1 MAATLGPSGWW
12 WQWRWRRGLLA
23 WDGSRM
29 FLLFLLLGSGQG
41 PRKVGAGQTFEY
53 LKREHSLSKPYQG
66 VGTGS
71 SSLWNLMG
79 NAMVMTQYIRLTP
92 DMQSKQGALWNRMPC
107 FLRDWELQVHFKIH
121 GQGKKNLHGDG
132 LAIWYTKDRMQSG
145 PVFGNMDK
153 FVGLGVFVDTY
164 PNEEKQ
170 QEAQKRRYSPGVQRV
185 FPYISAMVNN
195 GSLSYDHERDGR
207 PTELGGC
214 TAIVRNLHY
223 DTFLVIRYVK
233 RHLTIMMD
241 IDGKHEWRDCI
252 EVPGVRL
259 PRGYYF
265 GTSSITGDL
274 SDNHDIISLK
284 LFELTVERTPE
295 EEKLHRDVFL
305 PSVDNMKLPEMTA
318 PLPPLSG
325 LALFLI
331 VFFSLVFSVFA
342 IVIGIILY
350 NKWQEQSRKRFY

>member
-1 MAATLGPSGWW
+1 MFFHQRLALRWGWW
-12 WQWRWRRGLLA
+12 CSPL
-23 WDGSRM
+23 
-29 FLLFLLLGSGQG
+29 
-41 PRKVGAGQTFEY
+41 
-53 LKREHSLSKPYQG
+53 
-66 VGTGS
+66 
-71 SSLWNLMG
+71 
-79 NAMVMTQYIRLTP
+79 
-92 DMQSKQGALWNRMPC
+92 PC

-132 LAIWYTKDRMQSG
+132 LAIWYTKDRMQPG

-170 QEAQKRRYSPGVQRV
+170 QERV

-274 SDNHDIISLK
+274 SDNHDVISLK

-305 PSVDNMKLPEMTA
+305 PSVDNMKLPEGERRGSQEMVLWLERRSLCLGGLRCLAPTA
-318 PLPPLSG
+318 CWAVSFLCSCPEEHGARAPAIPLVSK
-325 LALFLI
+325 
-331 VFFSLVFSVFA
+331 VQTSSVF
-342 IVIGIILY
+342 
-350 NKWQEQSRKRFY
+350 KSRHLERERLSAPWLPEMSVRNWRLDAFPAGWAL

>member
-1 MAATLGPSGWW
+1 MWCVDYRACK
-12 WQWRWRRGLLA
+12 
-23 WDGSRM
+23 
-29 FLLFLLLGSGQG
+29 LGSCGSWVEYKCPVLISGRRVRPRVSEGPFPTHPRWEEDSWRQVLRSVTSWPCPSSDPLSVG
-41 PRKVGAGQTFEY
+41 PRRLLVTRQSGRPVC
-53 LKREHSLSKPYQG
+53 REELSFVCRSPAT
-66 VGTGS
+66 VGTGVP
-71 SSLWNLMG
+71 
-79 NAMVMTQYIRLTP
+79 A
-92 DMQSKQGALWNRMPC
+92 ALPHHPLLC
-107 FLRDWELQVHFKIH
+107 LPAFP
-121 GQGKKNLHGDG
+121 
-132 LAIWYTKDRMQSG
+132 A
-145 PVFGNMDK
+145 
-153 FVGLGVFVDTY
+153 
-164 PNEEKQ
+164 
-170 QEAQKRRYSPGVQRV
+170 V
-185 FPYISAMVNN
+185 FPHLCHGEQRLPQLRSRAGWAAYRA
-195 GSLSYDHERDGR
+195 
-207 PTELGGC
+207 GGC

-274 SDNHDIISLK
+274 SDNHDVISLK

-350 NKWQEQSRKRFY
+350 NKWQDQSRKRFY

>member
-1 MAATLGPSGWW
+1 MKGR
-12 WQWRWRRGLLA
+12 QWERWRRPWNPLGGGSCGGGVCRLEMGPGCCSFFFCWGL
-23 WDGSRM
+23 GR
-29 FLLFLLLGSGQG
+29 G
-41 PRKVGAGQTFEY
+41 
-53 LKREHSLSKPYQG
+53 HG
-66 VGTGS
+66 VGTSS

-92 DMQSKQGALWNRMPC
+92 DMQSKQGALWNRVPC

-132 LAIWYTKDRMQSG
+132 LAIWYTKDRMQPG

-170 QEAQKRRYSPGVQRV
+170 QERV

-274 SDNHDIISLK
+274 SDNHDVISLK

-342 IVIGIILY
+342 IVIGLILY
-350 NKWQEQSRKRFY
+350 NKWQDQSRKRFY

>member
-1 MAATLGPSGWW
+1 MCSSPERVFMT
-12 WQWRWRRGLLA
+12 
-23 WDGSRM
+23 
-29 FLLFLLLGSGQG
+29 GSG
-41 PRKVGAGQTFEY
+41 K
-53 LKREHSLSKPYQG
+53 HG

-92 DMQSKQGALWNRMPC
+92 DMQSKQGALWNRVPLILFSWVLRQH
-107 FLRDWELQVHFKIH
+107 FLAHF
-121 GQGKKNLHGDG
+121 QSKKNHFILG
-132 LAIWYTKDRMQSG
+132 LIFWFAWSYLQPGTVSEGRK
-145 PVFGNMDK
+145 DK
-153 FVGLGVFVDTY
+153 FIEFGVISDSQPDF
-164 PNEEKQ
+164 PKIQ
-170 QEAQKRRYSPGVQRV
+170 KAQKRRYSPGVQRV

-274 SDNHDIISLK
+274 SDNHDVISLK

>member
-12 WQWRWRRGLLA
+12 QRWRQRLSA
-23 WDGSRM
+23 RNGSRM
-29 FLLFLLLGSGQG
+29 LLLLLLMGSGQG
-41 PRKVGAGQTFEY
+41 PRQVGAGQTFEY

-92 DMQSKQGALWNRMPC
+92 DMQSKQGALWNR
-107 FLRDWELQVHFKIH
+107 V
-121 GQGKKNLHGDG
+121 
-132 LAIWYTKDRMQSG
+132 
-145 PVFGNMDK
+145 
-153 FVGLGVFVDTY
+153 
-164 PNEEKQ
+164 
-170 QEAQKRRYSPGVQRV
+170 RV

-274 SDNHDIISLK
+274 SDNHDVISLK

-305 PSVDNMKLPEMTA
+305 PSVDNMKLPEVTA

>member
-1 MAATLGPSGWW
+1 MGPGCCSFSFCWG
-12 WQWRWRRGLLA
+12 
-23 WDGSRM
+23 
-29 FLLFLLLGSGQG
+29 LGSG
-41 PRKVGAGQTFEY
+41 
-53 LKREHSLSKPYQG
+53 HG

-92 DMQSKQGALWNRMPC
+92 DMQSKQGALWNRVPC
-107 FLRDWELQVHFKIH
+107 FLRDWELQVHFRIH

-132 LAIWYTKDRMQSG
+132 LAIWYTKDRMQPG

-233 RHLTIMMD
+233 RHLTVMMD

-284 LFELTVERTPE
+284 LFELTVDRTPE
-295 EEKLHRDVFL
+295 EEKLHRDVFM

-318 PLPPLSG
+318 PLVPLSG